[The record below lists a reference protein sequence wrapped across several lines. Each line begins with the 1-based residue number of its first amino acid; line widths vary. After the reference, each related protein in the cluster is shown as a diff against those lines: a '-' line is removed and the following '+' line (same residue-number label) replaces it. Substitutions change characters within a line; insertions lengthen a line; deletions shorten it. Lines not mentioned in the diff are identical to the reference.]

1 MKGEDNDSYYCQIY
15 IRIMCGMLV
24 MCTFRNYMRRAM
36 ERIQAIVQ
44 MVCMID
50 CKAENKELE

>member
-1 MKGEDNDSYYCQIY
+1 
-15 IRIMCGMLV
+15 MLV